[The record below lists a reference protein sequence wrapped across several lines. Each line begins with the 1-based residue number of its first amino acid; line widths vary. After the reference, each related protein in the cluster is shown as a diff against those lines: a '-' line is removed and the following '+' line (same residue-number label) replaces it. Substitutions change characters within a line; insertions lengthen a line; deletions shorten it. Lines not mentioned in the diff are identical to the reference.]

1 MSNFSGAIKL
11 ADLSDFIA
19 PSQAC
24 VVKLD
29 GNKVTLDAG
38 DIAEVLFSSQLT
50 TAMSFMHICYKLV
63 VFQRR
68 KGFCLQFVIEF

>member
-11 ADLSDFIA
+11 GDLSDFIA

-29 GNKVTLDAG
+29 GSKVVLGTADLGEVSLPRCCFQLLLRVLRAERQSAG
-38 DIAEVLFSSQLT
+38 LQNV
-50 TAMSFMHICYKLV
+50 IC
-63 VFQRR
+63 QST
-68 KGFCLQFVIEF
+68 I